1 VKESKTLKVSNA
13 MKNECNIMTAP
24 RDRDVLLK
32 KYYGVRL
39 LYATGI
45 RDAKSGENVKTALNF
60 LGSINGR
67 TLNSLILSLRWEL
80 SHRWYIG

>member
-32 KYYGVRL
+32 KYYG
-39 LYATGI
+39 
-45 RDAKSGENVKTALNF
+45 GETAVCYWDQRCKIWRKREDGSKF
-60 LGSINGR
+60 LGVYK
-67 TLNSLILSLRWEL
+67 WEDVK
-80 SHRWYIG
+80 